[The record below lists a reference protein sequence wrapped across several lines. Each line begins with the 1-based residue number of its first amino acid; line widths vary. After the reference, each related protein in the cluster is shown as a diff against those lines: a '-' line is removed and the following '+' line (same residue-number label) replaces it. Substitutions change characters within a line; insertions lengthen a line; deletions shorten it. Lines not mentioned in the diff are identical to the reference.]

1 MSLYQ
6 EGNEHAWCVF
16 QYISTQKN
24 IDKNLTFKNYSIV
37 MENNSGEYLNN
48 GRFAALHCDWIDD
61 SAFMQLN
68 PQEDN
73 KEIIQLINNTFK
85 QEITAK
91 NYICYCRNHQ

>member
-1 MSLYQ
+1 MSLYR

-48 GRFAALHCDWIDD
+48 
-61 SAFMQLN
+61 
-68 PQEDN
+68 
-73 KEIIQLINNTFK
+73 
-85 QEITAK
+85 
-91 NYICYCRNHQ
+91 